1 MNIKLKKYIIKSA
14 LISSIFIWAL
24 GSHLKDFT
32 NSLTNVLIIP
42 FLEIDL
48 NLDGKSDITQ
58 IKKLKLKIGD
68 LNFPIGELIKAVI
81 ELTFKVIVIYGIF
94 LLLLNYSGLIK

>member
-1 MNIKLKKYIIKSA
+1 MNVKMKKYIIKSA
-14 LISSIFIWAL
+14 LISSIIIWAL

-32 NSLTNVLIIP
+32 DSLTNVLIIP

-58 IKKLKLKIGD
+58 IKKWKLKIGK
-68 LNFPIGELIKAVI
+68 LNFPIGELIKAVL

-94 LLLLNYSGLIK
+94 LFLLNYSGLIK